1 SGRFIVESMA
11 RDGVCE
17 VSVGVTR
24 DEQVGPMLMIGAGGI
39 LAELLKDAAVL
50 LFPVLETDVAR
61 VLDRLAVGKL
71 IAGYR
76 GKSAGDRQALIEAVL
91 AVARF
96 VEAHIDRL

>member
-1 SGRFIVESMA
+1 
-11 RDGVCE
+11 
-17 VSVGVTR
+17 
-24 DEQVGPMLMIGAGGI
+24 MLMIGAGGI

-76 GKSAGDRQALIEAVL
+76 GKPAGDRQALIEAVL

-96 VEAHIDRL
+96 VEAHIDRLEELDINPLIVLPQGRGVVAADALIRWTE